1 MLLYSKKKESYNV
14 EDCISV
20 IDIIVRILC
29 KIKISFTKKPHLCKF
44 IYADYIKT
52 DYKEKQEEFELY
64 SDSRFLKVM
73 PRYIFAIFANL
84 KGNER
89 LKFKVT

>member
-1 MLLYSKKKESYNV
+1 MNFKNRYNSRQYYV
-14 EDCISV
+14 FCAKS
-20 IDIIVRILC
+20 RYHLRN
-29 KIKISFTKKPHLCKF
+29 SFTYANSYMQTTRKQTTKKQK
-44 IYADYIKT
+44 
-52 DYKEKQEEFELY
+52 EFELY

>member
-1 MLLYSKKKESYNV
+1 MQTTRKQTTSKQK
-14 EDCISV
+14 
-20 IDIIVRILC
+20 
-29 KIKISFTKKPHLCKF
+29 
-44 IYADYIKT
+44 
-52 DYKEKQEEFELY
+52 EFELY

>member
-14 EDCISV
+14 EDCIS
-20 IDIIVRILC
+20 IIVYHSRHYEITSLMQTHIC
-29 KIKISFTKKPHLCKF
+29 QLHKNRP
-44 IYADYIKT
+44 
-52 DYKEKQEEFELY
+52 KEKQKEFELY

>member
-1 MLLYSKKKESYNV
+1 MQTTRKQ
-14 EDCISV
+14 
-20 IDIIVRILC
+20 
-29 KIKISFTKKPHLCKF
+29 T
-44 IYADYIKT
+44 T
-52 DYKEKQEEFELY
+52 EKQREFELY

>member
-1 MLLYSKKKESYNV
+1 MQIHICRLHENRLQKKQK
-14 EDCISV
+14 
-20 IDIIVRILC
+20 
-29 KIKISFTKKPHLCKF
+29 
-44 IYADYIKT
+44 
-52 DYKEKQEEFELY
+52 EFELY

>member
-14 EDCISV
+14 EDCISI
-20 IDIIVRILC
+20 IDIILDSNLYTI
-29 KIKISFTKKPHLCKF
+29 TKKPHLCKF
-44 IYADYIKT
+44 IYADYIKI
-52 DYKEKQEEFELY
+52 DYKEKQKEFELY